1 MIKIIKI
8 QFLLKL
14 NKFNKNKINNFK
26 MSEDEQVYNAE
37 ISDNDNVV
45 VDENIIE
52 EEVLELNNPAQNNN
66 QNNRNRNR
74 NRNQNRQNRHNRN
87 ELTTTFK
94 KFLPQKIRKDAVCLL
109 WRSKDTSFI
118 AITDFILLFLVI

>member
-52 EEVLELNNPAQNNN
+52 EEVLELN
-66 QNNRNRNR
+66 
-74 NRNQNRQNRHNRN
+74 
-87 ELTTTFK
+87 
-94 KFLPQKIRKDAVCLL
+94 
-109 WRSKDTSFI
+109 
-118 AITDFILLFLVI
+118 